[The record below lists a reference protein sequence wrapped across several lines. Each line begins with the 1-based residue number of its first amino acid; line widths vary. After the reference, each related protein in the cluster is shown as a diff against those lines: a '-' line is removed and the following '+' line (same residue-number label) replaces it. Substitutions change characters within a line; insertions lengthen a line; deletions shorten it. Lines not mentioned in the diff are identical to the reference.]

1 MDRSYDPCE
10 DFYHYACGNWKNE
23 HPIPDT
29 AIDNNWFA
37 ERTFHMLRHI
47 KGYLQQNSSESDPVP
62 VVQARTMYKSCM
74 DTDELDRQGLE
85 PMFQFLQ
92 DVGMNPLPKL
102 PSNTPGSDVEEPF
115 NWLPIAVKTKRR
127 IFQDLFVGFAVYP
140 QDTNRSVYRMK
151 LGTPDVRSPLPGS
164 VRDVETEI
172 DKRRRKAKMSEDEDD
187 DPYSAAFLEY
197 LAHSIS
203 YIYKWNNTG
212 PFDKEFDISVKLA
225 AISIYQLDDK
235 LTRPYR
241 MVMNAYDSKDKAD
254 EMEMSVEEL
263 QNWTD
268 LSINDTSQ
276 SLKMNWT
283 EYITLMYEDIENV
296 TLDLNGKDKIIVT
309 DPDYIRALA
318 KVLSDTSKQTIDL
331 HVFWTVIE
339 QDANSGVVIEKIIYL
354 SFFYLLTNECSQFLS
369 TFCSSSV
376 NYMMGMAVS
385 YSLADIKFLNET
397 KARVE
402 EMLDDILWGFSSL
415 VRSVTWMDEETKKA
429 TLEKAAAMKNYVGFP
444 DWLLDKEKLEMY
456 YEGIE
461 MNETTYLLNMM
472 NILQL
477 YTTTMLLN
485 LRRINDEDGS
495 ELILI
500 TYPTDVN
507 AFHTFQLNAIT
518 VPAGILQFPFY
529 GLGLQALN
537 YGAIG
542 TVLGHELTH
551 GFDNSGRQ
559 YDKNGNLR
567 QWWTN
572 STVEEYVNRTAC
584 FIEQYSNYKLQ
595 DIDTWVN
602 GKLTL
607 GENIADNGGM
617 RESLRAYRRYVQR
630 KGSEAMLPGVDCEQN
645 VIIFTLFMNIWC
657 ETWTKESLRWALDDE
672 HSPNHIRVVGVL
684 SNSPEFSKV
693 WKCRKGSRMNP
704 ERDKCQIW

>member
-1 MDRSYDPCE
+1 HNAPLRATSATLSISETISSNQHLVATRNYRRTPSERRLMILLALAIALAIILLVALAVVSYCYSRYDTGIRLCDSVECVKSAANLLQSMDRSYDPCE

-151 LGTPDVRSPLPGS
+151 LGTPDVRSPLPGY
-164 VRDVETEI
+164 RDVETEI

-235 LTRPYR
+235 LTR
-241 MVMNAYDSKDKAD
+241 VMNAYDSKDKAD

-276 SLKMNWT
+276 MNWT

-318 KVLSDTSKQTIDL
+318 KVLSDTSKQTIEL
-331 HVFWTVIE
+331 ALWWEVVHILAPQT
-339 QDANSGVVIEKIIYL
+339 NSDMRSLKEKYIEKIKGGQTP
-354 SFFYLLTNECSQFLS
+354 LTRS

-402 EMLDDILWGFSSL
+402 EMLDDILWAFSSL

-444 DWLLDKEKLEMY
+444 DWLLDKEKLEIY
-456 YEGIE
+456 YEG
-461 MNETTYLLNMM
+461 
-472 NILQL
+472 
-477 YTTTMLLN
+477 
-485 LRRINDEDGS
+485 
-495 ELILI
+495 
-500 TYPTDVN
+500 
-507 AFHTFQLNAIT
+507 
-518 VPAGILQFPFY
+518 
-529 GLGLQALN
+529 
-537 YGAIG
+537 
-542 TVLGHELTH
+542 
-551 GFDNSGRQ
+551 
-559 YDKNGNLR
+559 
-567 QWWTN
+567 
-572 STVEEYVNRTAC
+572 
-584 FIEQYSNYKLQ
+584 
-595 DIDTWVN
+595 
-602 GKLTL
+602 
-607 GENIADNGGM
+607 
-617 RESLRAYRRYVQR
+617 
-630 KGSEAMLPGVDCEQN
+630 
-645 VIIFTLFMNIWC
+645 
-657 ETWTKESLRWALDDE
+657 
-672 HSPNHIRVVGVL
+672 
-684 SNSPEFSKV
+684 
-693 WKCRKGSRMNP
+693 
-704 ERDKCQIW
+704 